1 MRKVCVVTGTRAEYG
16 LLRWVM
22 EGIQDSELLE
32 LQLVVTGAHLS
43 PEFGLTYRDI
53 EADGFAIDRK
63 VEMLLSSDTAVGVS
77 KSVGLAV
84 TGLAEAFDE
93 LSPDIVLLLGD
104 RYEMWAA
111 GAAATL
117 ARIPIAHIHGGE
129 LTEGAIDEAIRH
141 GLTKMAHLHFVAAPE
156 FRQRVIQLG
165 ESPERI
171 FTVGAVGLD
180 SISRSPLMSLEELQ
194 CSLGVEM
201 GDRNLLVTF
210 HPVTLESG
218 SANGQMKSL
227 LDALDAFPDVN
238 TFITLPN
245 ADMEGRGII
254 NLIQDYVA
262 RTPRAASFTS
272 LGQIRYHSLMHY
284 VDGVVGNSS
293 SGLIEAPAMHKPTV
307 NIGTRQRGRLRA
319 SSVIDCD
326 PETGSII
333 EAIQTIYSADFQA
346 PLTDVI
352 NPYGVSGGSAK
363 VVEIL
368 ESTPLEGILIKRFH
382 DFDSV

>member
-1 MRKVCVVTGTRAEYG
+1 
-16 LLRWVM
+16 M
-22 EGIQDSELLE
+22 EGIRDSDLLE
-32 LQLVVTGAHLS
+32 FQLVVTGAHLS

-53 EADGFAIDRK
+53 EADGFTIDAK

-77 KSVGLAV
+77 KSIGVAV
-84 TGLAEAFDE
+84 AGLAEVFE
-93 LSPDIVLLLGD
+93 RLQPDIVLLLGD

-111 GAAATL
+111 GAAATV

-129 LTEGAIDEAIRH
+129 STEGSIDEAIRH

-156 FRQRVIQLG
+156 FAQRVIQLG
-165 ESPERI
+165 ESPERV

-180 SISRSPLMSLEELQ
+180 SIAREPLMNIDKLQ
-194 CSLGVEM
+194 SSLGVEL
-201 GDRNLLVTF
+201 GKWNLLITF

-218 SANGQMKSL
+218 SANVQMKSL
-227 LDALDAFPDVN
+227 LDALDAFPDVH

-245 ADMEGRGII
+245 SDMEGRGITG
-254 NLIQDYVA
+254 LIHEYVD

-272 LGQIRYHSLMHY
+272 LGQARYHSLMHY

-307 NIGTRQRGRLRA
+307 NIGLRQGGRLRA
-319 SSVIDCD
+319 TSVVDCD
-326 PETGSII
+326 PKTDSII
-333 EAIQTIYSADFQA
+333 EAIQSLYSDEFQSR
-346 PLTDVI
+346 LSSVT
-352 NPYGVSGGSAK
+352 NPYGTPGGSVK

-368 ESTPLEGILIKRFH
+368 ESAPLEDILMKRFH
-382 DFDSV
+382 DQESL

>member
-22 EGIQDSELLE
+22 EGIQDSASLE
-32 LQLVVTGAHLS
+32 LQLVVTGSHLS

-53 EADGFAIDRK
+53 EADGFTIDRK

-77 KSVGLAV
+77 KSVGLAI

-93 LSPDIVLLLGD
+93 LHPDIVLLLGD
-104 RYEMWAA
+104 RYEIWAA

-156 FRQRVIQLG
+156 FRERVIQLG
-165 ESPERI
+165 ESPESV
-171 FTVGAVGLD
+171 FNVGAVGLD
-180 SISRSPLMSLEELQ
+180 SISQEPLMSLEELQ
-194 CSLGVEM
+194 TSLGVEL
-201 GDRNLLVTF
+201 GERNLLVTF
-210 HPVTLESG
+210 HPATLESG
-218 SANGQMKSL
+218 SAYVQMGSL
-227 LDALDAFPDVN
+227 LIALDEFPN
-238 TFITLPN
+238 IHTFITLPN

-254 NLIQDYVA
+254 NLIQDYVDH
-262 RTPRAASFTS
+262 TPKSTAFKS

-284 VDGVVGNSS
+284 ADGIVGNSS
-293 SGLIEAPAMHKPTV
+293 SGLIEAPAMHRPTV
-307 NIGTRQRGRLRA
+307 NIGARQSGRLRA

-326 PETGSII
+326 PETDSII
-333 EAIQTIYSADFQA
+333 DAIKTIYSTDFQA
-346 PLTDVI
+346 GLPDVT
-352 NPYGVSGGSAK
+352 NPYGIPGGSARI
-363 VVEIL
+363 VEIL
-368 ESTPLEGILIKRFH
+368 KSSPLEGILMKRFH
-382 DFDSV
+382 DLGSQ

>member
-1 MRKVCVVTGTRAEYG
+1 MA
-16 LLRWVM
+16 
-22 EGIQDSELLE
+22 GIWDSELLE

-43 PEFGLTYRDI
+43 PEFGLTYREI
-53 EADGFAIDRK
+53 EVDGFTINRK

-77 KSVGLAV
+77 KSMGLAI

-93 LSPDIVLLLGD
+93 LQPDIVLLLGD
-104 RYEMWAA
+104 RYEIWAA

-165 ESPERI
+165 EGPERV
-171 FTVGAVGLD
+171 FTVGAMGLD
-180 SISRSPLMSLEELQ
+180 SIARSPLMSPDELQ
-194 CSLGVEM
+194 SSLGVTF
-201 GDRNLLVTF
+201 GKRNLLITF

-218 SANGQMKSL
+218 SADSQMKSL
-227 LDALDAFPDVN
+227 LVALDAFPDAN
-238 TFITLPN
+238 IFITLPN

-254 NLIQDYVA
+254 NLIHDYVA
-262 RTPRAASFTS
+262 RTPKATSFIS

-293 SGLIEAPAMHKPTV
+293 SGLIEAPAMRKPTV
-307 NIGTRQRGRLRA
+307 NIGSRQNGRLRS

-326 PETGSII
+326 PETDSII
-333 EAIQTIYSADFQA
+333 EAIRTIYSADFQA
-346 PLTDVI
+346 TLTDVT
-352 NPYGVSGGSAK
+352 NPYGSPGGSAK

-368 ESTPLEGILIKRFH
+368 ESAPLEGILVKRFH
-382 DFDSV
+382 DFQSH

>member
-22 EGIQDSELLE
+22 EGIQDSDLLE
-32 LQLVVTGAHLS
+32 LQVVVTGAHLS

-53 EADGFAIDRK
+53 EKDGFTIDRK

-77 KSVGLAV
+77 KSVGLAIA
-84 TGLAEAFDE
+84 GLAEAFE
-93 LSPDIVLLLGD
+93 ALRPDLVLLLGD

-111 GAAATL
+111 GAAATI

-156 FRQRVIQLG
+156 YRQRVIQLG
-165 ESPERI
+165 ESPERV

-180 SISRSPLMSLEELQ
+180 SIAREPLMDIKELQ
-194 CSLGVEM
+194 LSLGAEL
-201 GDRNLLVTF
+201 GKRNLLVTF

-218 SANGQMKSL
+218 SAIVQMKSL
-227 LDALDAFPDVN
+227 LAALDAFPDVH

-245 ADMEGRGII
+245 ADTEGRGII
-254 NLIQDYVA
+254 NLVGEYTA

-272 LGQIRYHSLMHY
+272 LGQARYHSLMHH

-307 NIGTRQRGRLRA
+307 NIGARQSGRLRA
-319 SSVIDCD
+319 ASVVDCA
-326 PETGSII
+326 PETDSII
-333 EAIQTIYSADFQA
+333 EAIQSIYSTEFQSNLA
-346 PLTDVI
+346 NVT
-352 NPYGVSGGSAK
+352 NPYGVPGGSVK

-368 ESTPLEGILIKRFH
+368 ERAPLEDILMKRFQ
-382 DFDSV
+382 DSASD

>member
-53 EADGFAIDRK
+53 EADGFTIDRK
-63 VEMLLSSDTAVGVS
+63 VEMLLSSDTTVGVS
-77 KSVGLAV
+77 KSMGLAI

-93 LSPDIVLLLGD
+93 LRPDMVLLLGD

-111 GAAATL
+111 GAAATV

-165 ESPERI
+165 EGPERV
-171 FTVGAVGLD
+171 FTVGAMGLD
-180 SISRSPLMSLEELQ
+180 SIARSPLMSPDELQ
-194 CSLGVEM
+194 SSLGVTF
-201 GDRNLLVTF
+201 GKRNLLITF

-218 SANGQMKSL
+218 SADSQMKSL
-227 LDALDAFPDVN
+227 LVALDAFPDAN
-238 TFITLPN
+238 IFITLPN

-254 NLIQDYVA
+254 NLIHDYVA
-262 RTPRAASFTS
+262 RTPKATSFIS

-293 SGLIEAPAMHKPTV
+293 SGLIEAPAMRKPTV
-307 NIGTRQRGRLRA
+307 NIGSRQNGRLRS

-326 PETGSII
+326 PETDSII
-333 EAIQTIYSADFQA
+333 EAIRTIYSADFQA
-346 PLTDVI
+346 TLTDVT
-352 NPYGVSGGSAK
+352 NPYGSPGGSAK
-363 VVEIL
+363 VVQIL
-368 ESTPLEGILIKRFH
+368 ESTPLEGILMKRFH
-382 DFDSV
+382 DFQSH

>member
-22 EGIQDSELLE
+22 EGIQDSDLLE
-32 LQLVVTGAHLS
+32 LQVVVTGAHLS

-53 EADGFAIDRK
+53 EKDGFTIDRK

-77 KSVGLAV
+77 KSVGLAIA
-84 TGLAEAFDE
+84 GLAEAFE
-93 LSPDIVLLLGD
+93 ALRPDLVLLLGD

-111 GAAATL
+111 GAAATV

-129 LTEGAIDEAIRH
+129 LTEGVIDEAIRH

-156 FRQRVIQLG
+156 FGQRVIQLG
-165 ESPERI
+165 ESPERV

-180 SISRSPLMSLEELQ
+180 SIAREPLMNIEELQ
-194 CSLGVEM
+194 SSLGVEL
-201 GDRNLLVTF
+201 GKRNLLVTF

-218 SANGQMKSL
+218 SANVQMKSL
-227 LDALDAFPDVN
+227 LDALDAFPN
-238 TFITLPN
+238 IHTFITMPN
-245 ADMEGRGII
+245 SDMEGRGITS
-254 NLIQDYVA
+254 LIHEYVA

-272 LGQIRYHSLMHY
+272 LGQVRYHSLMHY

-307 NIGTRQRGRLRA
+307 NIGLRQGGRLRA
-319 SSVIDCD
+319 TSVIDCA
-326 PETGSII
+326 PETDPII
-333 EAIQTIYSADFQA
+333 EAIKSLYSDEFQSRI
-346 PLTDVI
+346 TNVI
-352 NPYGVSGGSAK
+352 NPYGLPGGSVK

-368 ESTPLEGILIKRFH
+368 ERAPLGDILMKRFH
-382 DFDSV
+382 DQEPS

>member
-1 MRKVCVVTGTRAEYG
+1 MRKVCVITGTRADYG

-22 EGIQDSELLE
+22 EGIRDSELLE

-43 PEFGLTYRDI
+43 PEFGLTYREI
-53 EADGFAIDRK
+53 EADGFTINRK

-77 KSVGLAV
+77 KSVGLAIA
-84 TGLAEAFDE
+84 GLADAFDS

-117 ARIPIAHIHGGE
+117 ARIPMAHIHGGE

-165 ESPERI
+165 ESPERVFI
-171 FTVGAVGLD
+171 VGAVGLD
-180 SISRSPLMSLEELQ
+180 SIAREPFMNKEELQ
-194 CSLGVEM
+194 SSLGVEL
-201 GDRNLLVTF
+201 GKRNLLVTF
-210 HPVTLESG
+210 HPATLESG
-218 SANGQMKSL
+218 SANIQMKSL
-227 LDALDAFPDVN
+227 LAALDAFPDLH

-245 ADMEGRGII
+245 ADTEGRGII

-262 RTPRAASFTS
+262 RTPKATSFIS
-272 LGQIRYHSLMHY
+272 LGQIRYHSLMHH

-293 SGLIEAPAMHKPTV
+293 SGLIEAPAMRKPTV
-307 NIGTRQRGRLRA
+307 NIGSRQSGRLRA
-319 SSVIDCD
+319 TSVIDCD
-326 PETGSII
+326 PETDSII
-333 EAIQTIYSADFQA
+333 EAIQSIYSDAFQA
-346 PLTDVI
+346 GLTNVT
-352 NPYGVSGGSAK
+352 NPYGVPGGSAK

-368 ESTPLEGILIKRFH
+368 ESTSLEGILIKRFH
-382 DFDSV
+382 DFDLV

>member
-1 MRKVCVVTGTRAEYG
+1 MRKVCVVTGTRADYG

-22 EGIQDSELLE
+22 EGIRESELLE

-43 PEFGLTYRDI
+43 PEFGLTYREI
-53 EADGFAIDRK
+53 EADGFTIDRK

-77 KSVGLAV
+77 KSVGLAI

-93 LSPDIVLLLGD
+93 LRPDIVLLLGD

-129 LTEGAIDEAIRH
+129 STEGAIDEAIRH
-141 GLTKMAHLHFVAAPE
+141 GLTKMAHLHFVASPE

-165 ESPERI
+165 ESPNRV

-180 SISRSPLMSLEELQ
+180 SIAREPPMSLEELQ
-194 CSLGVEM
+194 SSLGVEL
-201 GDRNLLVTF
+201 GKRNLLITF
-210 HPVTLESG
+210 HPATLESG
-218 SANGQMKSL
+218 SANVQMKSL
-227 LDALDAFPDVN
+227 LAALDAFPDLHS
-238 TFITLPN
+238 FFTLPN
-245 ADMEGRGII
+245 ADMEGRSISSLI
-254 NLIQDYVA
+254 NEYVN

-272 LGQIRYHSLMHY
+272 LGRIRYHSLMHH
-284 VDGVVGNSS
+284 VDAVVGNSS
-293 SGLIEAPAMHKPTV
+293 SGLIEAPAMLKPTV
-307 NIGTRQRGRLRA
+307 NIGSRQSGRLRA
-319 SSVIDCD
+319 ASVIDCE
-326 PETGSII
+326 PETDSII
-333 EAIQTIYSADFQA
+333 EAIQEIYSDTFQA
-346 PLTDVI
+346 SLTSVI
-352 NPYGVSGGSAK
+352 NPYGVLGGSAK

-368 ESTPLEGILIKRFH
+368 ESTPLEGILMKRFH

>member
-22 EGIQDSELLE
+22 EGIRDSELLE

-43 PEFGLTYRDI
+43 PEFGLTYREI
-53 EADGFAIDRK
+53 EADGFKIDRK

-77 KSVGLAV
+77 KSVGLAI

-93 LSPDIVLLLGD
+93 LRPDVVLLLGD

-117 ARIPIAHIHGGE
+117 ARIPIAHVHGGE
-129 LTEGAIDEAIRH
+129 STEGAIDEAIRH
-141 GLTKMAHLHFVAAPE
+141 GLTKMAHLHFVAALE

-165 ESPERI
+165 ESPNRV

-180 SISRSPLMSLEELQ
+180 SIAREPLMNKKDLQ
-194 CSLGVEM
+194 SSLGVEF
-201 GDRNLLVTF
+201 GKRNLLVTF

-218 SANGQMKSL
+218 SANVQMRSL
-227 LDALDAFPDVN
+227 LDALDAFPDVH

-254 NLIQDYVA
+254 DLIQDYVA
-262 RTPRAASFTS
+262 HTPRAASFTS
-272 LGQIRYHSLMHY
+272 LGQARYHSLMHH

-307 NIGTRQRGRLRA
+307 NIGPRQSGRLRA
-319 SSVIDCD
+319 ASVVDCD

-333 EAIQTIYSADFQA
+333 EAIQSIYSAEFQSSLA
-346 PLTDVI
+346 SVT
-352 NPYGVSGGSAK
+352 NPYGVPGGSAT
-363 VVEIL
+363 VVEVL
-368 ESTPLEGILIKRFH
+368 ESTPLEGILMKRFH
-382 DFDSV
+382 DFESA

>member
-1 MRKVCVVTGTRAEYG
+1 MRKVCVVTGSRADYG

-22 EGIQDSELLE
+22 TGIRDSELLK

-43 PEFGLTYRDI
+43 PEFGLTYREI
-53 EADGFAIDRK
+53 EADGFTIDRK

-77 KSVGLAV
+77 KSVGLAI

-93 LSPDIVLLLGD
+93 LRPDIVLLLGD

-129 LTEGAIDEAIRH
+129 STEGAIDEAIRH

-165 ESPERI
+165 ESPERV

-180 SISRSPLMSLEELQ
+180 SIAREPPMSLEELQ
-194 CSLGVEM
+194 SSLGVEL
-201 GDRNLLVTF
+201 GKRNLLITF
-210 HPVTLESG
+210 HPATLESG
-218 SANGQMKSL
+218 SANVQMKSL
-227 LDALDAFPDVN
+227 LAALDAFPDLHS
-238 TFITLPN
+238 FFTLPN
-245 ADMEGRGII
+245 ADMEGRSISSLI
-254 NLIQDYVA
+254 NEYVN

-272 LGQIRYHSLMHY
+272 LGRIRYHSLMHH
-284 VDGVVGNSS
+284 VDAVVGNSS
-293 SGLIEAPAMHKPTV
+293 SGLIEAPAMLKPTV
-307 NIGTRQRGRLRA
+307 NIGSRQSGRLRA
-319 SSVIDCD
+319 ASVIDCD
-326 PETGSII
+326 PETDSII
-333 EAIQTIYSADFQA
+333 EAIQEIYSDTFQA
-346 PLTDVI
+346 SLTSVI
-352 NPYGVSGGSAK
+352 NPYGVLGGSAK

-368 ESTPLEGILIKRFH
+368 ESTPLKGILMKRFH
-382 DFDSV
+382 DF